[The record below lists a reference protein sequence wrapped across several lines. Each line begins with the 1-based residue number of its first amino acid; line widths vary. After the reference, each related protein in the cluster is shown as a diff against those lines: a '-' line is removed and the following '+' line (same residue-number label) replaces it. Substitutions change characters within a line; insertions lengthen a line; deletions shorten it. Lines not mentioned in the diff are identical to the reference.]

1 MEPAYSDI
9 NGSENYL
16 DRFDESNNC
25 ELYDTECRLI
35 KIVIYLTVNNFLVH
49 LYGKLFMLGAMRCN
63 ACVVEIVVFFAMLS
77 LVAT

>member
-35 KIVIYLTVNNFLVH
+35 KIVIYLTVNNFF
-49 LYGKLFMLGAMRCN
+49 GLFIRKIIYARSHVL
-63 ACVVEIVVFFAMLS
+63 
-77 LVAT
+77 